1 MIVLGK
7 LKLTRVLIPQDRNS
21 THRRLVVVRSGS
33 SIPNTNRTAKIYL
46 PNQFKKKARVQAV
59 TQLIFVGL
67 LPYYS
72 PTLNIKFSFNTD
84 RQLSIVINKA

>member
-1 MIVLGK
+1 MIVLEK
-7 LKLTRVLIPQDRNS
+7 LKLTKVLIPQDRNS

-59 TQLIFVGL
+59 GL

-84 RQLSIVINKA
+84 SQLSIVTNKA

>member
-59 TQLIFVGL
+59 SQLIFCWIIAVL
-67 LPYYS
+67 QPDL
-72 PTLNIKFSFNTD
+72 KH
-84 RQLSIVINKA
+84 QV

>member
-33 SIPNTNRTAKIYL
+33 SIPNTNRTTKIYL
-46 PNQFKKKARVQAV
+46 PNQFKKKARVEAM
-59 TQLIFVGL
+59 TQLIFCWIIAVL
-67 LPYYS
+67 QPDL
-72 PTLNIKFSFNTD
+72 KH
-84 RQLSIVINKA
+84 QV